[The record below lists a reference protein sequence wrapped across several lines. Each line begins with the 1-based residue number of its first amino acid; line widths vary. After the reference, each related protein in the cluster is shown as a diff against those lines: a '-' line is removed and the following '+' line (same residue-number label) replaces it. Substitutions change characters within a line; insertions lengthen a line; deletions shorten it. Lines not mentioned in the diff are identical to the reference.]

1 MPSGILDEDFPSL
14 SGTKEKAPRYPEPS
28 INYGNIHQKM
38 NKEKSPTKMLTPQEQ
53 FPSLGSAASTL
64 MNFREAHSAPSYRN
78 MSGYQP
84 AWNSS
89 KNTHH
94 ENTHF
99 QAEKSIKD
107 NSDSV
112 PKMHTLSKKNG
123 KAPAPMPTGLDEF
136 PDLKPISNMNGS
148 EGKIDI
154 QANATNQKKKK
165 NKSKKGQLVGED
177 LVSVSGSKFLF
188 YNHHN
193 VVP

>member
-1 MPSGILDEDFPSL
+1 
-14 SGTKEKAPRYPEPS
+14 
-28 INYGNIHQKM
+28 
-38 NKEKSPTKMLTPQEQ
+38 MLTPQEQ

-89 KNTHH
+89 KNTPHQ
-94 ENTHF
+94 NTQL
-99 QAEKSIKD
+99 QAENPVKD

-112 PKMHTLSKKNG
+112 PRMLSLSKKNG
-123 KAPAPMPTGLDEF
+123 KAPAPMPTGLDDF

-148 EGKIDI
+148 EANINI

-177 LVSVSGSKFLF
+177 LVSVSGSKFD
-188 YNHHN
+188 YNYHN
-193 VVP
+193 VVPYHYLSFPKEAIKYKGFLLIAYLF